1 MSIISDS
8 LRTQVANLAIFCCE
22 YCLMHERD
30 MIMGAH
36 IDHIISIKHGGR
48 TIISN
53 LAFSCVSCNVNKGS
67 DIATVLLPK
76 TDLVPFFNPRVNNW
90 SAHFRYEEG
99 SIIPLNDIGSA
110 TEKILQFN
118 TIERVQ
124 RRMLLHTSGRYPGRK
139 L

>member
-1 MSIISDS
+1 
-8 LRTQVANLAIFCCE
+8 
-22 YCLMHERD
+22 
-30 MIMGAH
+30 
-36 IDHIISIKHGGR
+36 
-48 TIISN
+48 
-53 LAFSCVSCNVNKGS
+53 VNKGS